1 MNPTCSGNCRRLFT
15 AGALC
20 AELLHLGWEHTHGG
34 VIAHHLLGN
43 PELPAFSN
51 WWGVLLIPFLAW
63 WLVGRIGASVQAR
76 TDELIRGRRGM
87 RINPW
92 GGFAVALVYGAAMAI
107 EFSTGSSLVS
117 WLFFALPVLALVIRL
132 WQAQYVLGFVFG
144 MTFVFGAVLPTIIA
158 SVIAMLSWTVHAV
171 ASALRR
177 RLRSPGGLA

>member
-1 MNPTCSGNCRRLFT
+1 MNATCSGHCRRLFT

-51 WWGVLLIPFLAW
+51 WWGVLLIPVLAW
-63 WLVGRIGASVQAR
+63 WLVGRIGAQVQAR
-76 TDELIRGRRGM
+76 ID
-87 RINPW
+87 PW
-92 GGFAVALVYGAAMAI
+92 IGFAAALGYGAAMAVA
-107 EFSTGSSLVS
+107 FSTGSSLVS
-117 WLFFALPVLALVIRL
+117 WLFFALPVLALVLRL
-132 WQAQYVLGFVFG
+132 WLAQYVLGFVFG

-158 SVIAMLSWTVHAV
+158 SVIAALSWTVHAV
-171 ASALRR
+171 ASAVRR

>member
-1 MNPTCSGNCRRLFT
+1 MNATCSGHCRRLFT

-51 WWGVLLIPFLAW
+51 WWGVLLIPVLAW
-63 WLVGRIGASVQAR
+63 WLVGRIGAQVQAQA
-76 TDELIRGRRGM
+76 
-87 RINPW
+87 RIDPW
-92 GGFAVALVYGAAMAI
+92 IGFAAALVYGAAMAVA
-107 EFSTGSSLVS
+107 FSTGSSLVS
-117 WLFFALPVLALVIRL
+117 WLFFALPVLALVLRL

-158 SVIAMLSWTVHAV
+158 SVIATLSWTVHAV
-171 ASALRR
+171 ASAVRR
-177 RLRSPGGLA
+177 RLRPPGGLA